1 MFSRRYSQD
10 GKASLVQHFIEK
22 EGNCA
27 TSPIVR
33 ARTGMSTLLIPTLFT
48 VVAYSEDFA
57 RQFAAIIDA
66 EKQSSLLAS
75 HGVSLLDL
83 GKQLDYP
90 ELHIKHPSGGRDM
103 IIRAGLLSWTH
114 FNEVAEGRAI
124 RASMEIARSILSRAF
139 VKVEVQ
145 PITRYPDKRKPSQQ

>member
-1 MFSRRYSQD
+1 
-10 GKASLVQHFIEK
+10 
-22 EGNCA
+22 
-27 TSPIVR
+27 
-33 ARTGMSTLLIPTLFT
+33 MSTLLIPTLFT